1 MMNKQEHYYEMWDKL
16 QAGQISEEVWREY
29 CREVLEEILWE
40 PEVRAVMER
49 LKHR

>member
-1 MMNKQEHYYEMWDKL
+1 MTKQEKYYEMRDMYM
-16 QAGQISEEVWREY
+16 ARQISKEAWMEY

-40 PEVRAVMER
+40 PEVRAVMQR